1 MLYSLTVKN
10 FAIIDN
16 LEIQFHDGMTVLTG
30 ETGAGKSLIIDAI
43 GLLLG
48 KRADTDLIRFGE
60 NKAIIEGAFSYEA
73 TIGQF
78 LSERGI
84 DHDHESIV
92 IKRELLSSGKSFCRV
107 NGTLVSL
114 GEVVELGEL
123 IGDIH
128 SQIDT
133 LGLVHPKNYLRFLEN
148 DAIKHDLESYQQ
160 ALKQYRAL
168 KNELESLQKQAADAN
183 EKEDFLK
190 FQIKEFELASLSIE
204 EEQQLKQELNQ
215 LSSYETLVEQLK
227 EFHDKVYETDA
238 VTNLY
243 LALQTL
249 QKLEHIDLRFQLI
262 RQSFEEKYYDMES
275 ILEDPILKI
284 GNMEY
289 DENRIEEINS
299 RLSLYSDMRRKYKKS
314 TAELIAYYEQIA
326 KQIDQIDNIEGYV
339 KALEQKVS
347 AAYHETFA
355 KASHIHLLREANAR
369 SLEQEMM
376 VQFNDLQ
383 LKNTSFLVVFKDIDS
398 KNVNF
403 LNDGIDEVDFMVSF
417 NKGEPKKSFAKVASG
432 GEMSRFMLALKSI
445 IALKMPLQMKVFDE
459 IDQGVSGL
467 VAYKIAEK
475 MKSIAQTSQVL
486 CITHLPQ
493 VASIGN
499 HHLKIQKKVV
509 DQRTV
514 TLIEELEGVSRV
526 HELASMIS
534 KGEPTL
540 ASINLAS
547 ELLNSHEL

>member
-347 AAYHETFA
+347 A
-355 KASHIHLLREANAR
+355 
-369 SLEQEMM
+369 
-376 VQFNDLQ
+376 
-383 LKNTSFLVVFKDIDS
+383 
-398 KNVNF
+398 
-403 LNDGIDEVDFMVSF
+403 
-417 NKGEPKKSFAKVASG
+417 
-432 GEMSRFMLALKSI
+432 
-445 IALKMPLQMKVFDE
+445 
-459 IDQGVSGL
+459 
-467 VAYKIAEK
+467 
-475 MKSIAQTSQVL
+475 
-486 CITHLPQ
+486 
-493 VASIGN
+493 
-499 HHLKIQKKVV
+499 
-509 DQRTV
+509 
-514 TLIEELEGVSRV
+514 
-526 HELASMIS
+526 
-534 KGEPTL
+534 
-540 ASINLAS
+540 
-547 ELLNSHEL
+547 